1 LAIGTPV
8 DRGRAGGTTSATT
21 ASFTPTANSV
31 LLALIS
37 SKAGTAPSPSISDSL
52 SGTWTLITAVNG
64 PATNP
69 FIVGGLYYQQVGASP
84 SAMTVSATG
93 GSTSTVVAVIEVTG
107 CGTDFS
113 NVAVNTNTAGDPSC
127 TLPSAPGAT
136 SAVFGFAV
144 GHLSNAFT
152 QTAGFTELYDSIPT
166 GASNH
171 RVEFAYDLSSPA
183 QTLGWTSTETNSVG
197 VAFEVK
203 EPASGAIT
211 ATASPTLSA
220 FVSAAAAKA
229 LVEGTGAGTLNPFT
243 AASVAKV
250 RGKATASVTPAAFV
264 STSAAAVR
272 VKAAAS
278 ATPNA
283 FVSQAAADILV
294 KGAGAG
300 ILSAFGVSSAATV
313 RVKASAGPA
322 LNAFTLSAVA
332 DVVSLSITASASVA
346 LSPFVSAAAAK
357 ALVEGIGG
365 GTLNPFSASASA
377 KVRISGS
384 TGAGLEGF
392 VSSANARIRIGATAV
407 LEWGPITSEGRLFP
421 VPEGLPPLSRTAHV
435 TRAARTDEVAAAD
448 RTSAIARPGRF
459 GRAGGNSRVGRVTRA
474 RRVA

>member
-1 LAIGTPV
+1 
-8 DRGRAGGTTSATT
+8 
-21 ASFTPTANSV
+21 
-31 LLALIS
+31 
-37 SKAGTAPSPSISDSL
+37 
-52 SGTWTLITAVNG
+52 
-64 PATNP
+64 
-69 FIVGGLYYQQVGASP
+69 
-84 SAMTVSATG
+84 
-93 GSTSTVVAVIEVTG
+93 VIEVTG

-283 FVSQAAADILV
+283 FASQAAADILV
-294 KGAGAG
+294 EGAGAG
-300 ILSAFGVSSAATV
+300 ILHCRRSYRPPRRRRLSKELAAG
-313 RVKASAGPA
+313 RSIRSPPARRRRCGYLDRRARALRAS
-322 LNAFTLSAVA
+322 FRRRTR
-332 DVVSLSITASASVA
+332 
-346 LSPFVSAAAAK
+346 
-357 ALVEGIGG
+357 E
-365 GTLNPFSASASA
+365 
-377 KVRISGS
+377 SGS
-384 TGAGLEGF
+384 APQPYWNGA
-392 VSSANARIRIGATAV
+392 R
-407 LEWGPITSEGRLFP
+407 
-421 VPEGLPPLSRTAHV
+421 LPPKGGCSR
-435 TRAARTDEVAAAD
+435 
-448 RTSAIARPGRF
+448 F
-459 GRAGGNSRVGRVTRA
+459 
-474 RRVA
+474 RRVCHR